1 MRLDRFLYG
10 MAAAG
15 IPFLTVPAQSTP
27 DAEKAVLATVNR
39 LFDGMRTADSGMVRS
54 TFATGARFASVD
66 ARTTPAVV
74 KYDTIDGWL
83 SGVANSAR
91 RWDEQVYD
99 VHITVDGNMAHVW
112 APYTFYLD
120 RAVRHCGINS
130 LELLH
135 DGASWKVTQISD
147 TRRREGCRDVLAK

>member
-10 MAAAG
+10 MAAAAV
-15 IPFLTVPAQSTP
+15 PFLSVRAQSTP

-39 LFDGMRTADSGMVRS
+39 LFEGMRTADSGMVRS

-66 ARTTPAVV
+66 ARATPAVV

-99 VHITVDGNMAHVW
+99 VQIRVDGTMAHVW

-120 RAVRHCGINS
+120 KAVRHCGINS

-135 DGASWKVTQISD
+135 DGASWKVTQLSD